1 VLDDTSDEA
10 RTPAPGWLARGLRG
24 LWPPLRRR
32 AADLAGWLRARPR
45 TGLGLLAAGTLLIAA
60 TLTLGRSF
68 GNGALTAQV
77 RRGNLVVRLT
87 ETGTLRPAE
96 SITYRSPLP
105 GRELEVVALVPEGTL
120 VQQGDLLVRL
130 DTTELKRELERAGQD
145 LRQAQVEVRVAE
157 AERQEGEAT
166 IDSLE
171 RGEGALSV
179 EEARSALRL
188 AEKKAERVREEYE
201 SLKPLLDR
209 GFITREEL
217 DRSAFELEQAEVDLN
232 LARRKAEVYI
242 EQTRP
247 RGQQRARL
255 QLAQK
260 EAQLGNAQARV
271 AEARTRLQAL
281 QEVVEAC
288 SLYARRPG
296 LVVYEEYLMASPRR
310 KIRVGDRV
318 TQSQGLVTIPEVTRM
333 LVEASVNEADV
344 HRVQPGQ
351 AATIRLDAFPDLRL
365 GGKVER
371 VGTLARA
378 SPERPFEEK
387 RFDLV
392 VEVDPNDADL
402 RPEMTAR
409 VDVLVGERKDA
420 LLMPVNAVFDRQGVL
435 VAHRVGL
442 LGVETRQIELGD
454 ANELEVEIK
463 AGLAEGDRV
472 ALTDVGGAA
481 PAAGAQAPAQPSKES
496 AGEAGGLGLR

>member
-1 VLDDTSDEA
+1 MGALENA
-10 RTPAPGWLARGLRG
+10 GPRLGRGLGR
-24 LWPPLRRR
+24 LVPPLRRR
-32 AADLAGWLRARPR
+32 AGQAADWLRARPR
-45 TGLGLLAAGTLLIAA
+45 AWLGLAAAAALLFAA
-60 TLTLGRSF
+60 TLLLGRSS
-68 GNGALTAQV
+68 GNGALTAGV

-87 ETGTLRPAE
+87 ETGILRPAE

-105 GRELEVVALVPEGTL
+105 GRELEIVFLVPEGTL
-120 VQQGDLLVRL
+120 VQEGDLLVRL
-130 DTTELKRELERAGQD
+130 DTTELKRELERAIQD
-145 LRQAQVEVRVAE
+145 LRQAQVEVQVAE
-157 AERQEGEAT
+157 AEKQEGVAA

-179 EEARSALRL
+179 EETRSALRL
-188 AEKKAERVREEYE
+188 AEKKATRVREEYE

-232 LARRKAEVYI
+232 LARRKAEIYI

-260 EAQLGNAQARV
+260 EAQLGNTQARV

-281 QEVVEAC
+281 QEVIEAC

-296 LVVYEEYLMASPRR
+296 LVVYEEFLMASPRR

-318 TQSQGLVTIPEVTRM
+318 TQSQGVVTIPEVERM

-344 HRVQPGQ
+344 HRVKPGQ
-351 AATIRLDAFPDLRL
+351 PVMIRLDAFPDLRL
-365 GGKVER
+365 TGKVER

-378 SPERPFEEK
+378 SMERPFEEK

-392 VEVDPNDADL
+392 VEVDRTDADL

-409 VDVLVGERKDA
+409 VDVLVGERKDV

-481 PAAGAQAPAQPSKES
+481 PGAGGAEAPALGAPGS
-496 AGEAGGLGLR
+496 AGGAFAPR